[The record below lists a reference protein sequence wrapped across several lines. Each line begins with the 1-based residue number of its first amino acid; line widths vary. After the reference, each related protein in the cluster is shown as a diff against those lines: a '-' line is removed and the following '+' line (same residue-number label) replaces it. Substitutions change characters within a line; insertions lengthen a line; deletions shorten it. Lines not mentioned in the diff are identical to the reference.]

1 MRYCEVALLPPV
13 APDLATA
20 HVAALQILPY
30 CPCVEPPGWVRLGRP
45 QNV

>member
-1 MRYCEVALLPPV
+1 VRCCEVALLPPV